1 MKVGEFILSHS
12 DFNAVYIYDRNGYMI
27 GNFRGPKVEN
37 KIWFFPVLEDDIIFT
52 KGLNKIWKSEINKS
66 NCISTSSYSL
76 HIGLACKDV
85 LDKFD
90 SSCLAQIVDDGK
102 SLQLATKK

>member
-1 MKVGEFILSHS
+1 MKVGEFILSHP
-12 DFNAVYIYDRNGYMI
+12 DFTTVYIYDRNGYMM

-37 KIWFFPVLEDDIIFT
+37 KIRFYPVLEDDVIFT
-52 KGLNKIWKSEINKS
+52 KGLNKIWKSEINKNS
-66 NCISTSSYSL
+66 CIATSAYSL
-76 HIGLACKDV
+76 HVSLACKDI

-90 SSCLAQIVDDGK
+90 NSCLARIVDDGK